1 MRRKEFLENVAV
13 PLLGIAVVMFIVYLF
28 CVEIVDSFRDS
39 IWRTKNVFL
48 DDSKRI

>member
-1 MRRKEFLENVAV
+1 MKKMIKKV
-13 PLLGIAVVMFIVYLF
+13 
-28 CVEIVDSFRDS
+28 IVDSFRDS